1 MLKNFHYVT
10 SKEEASVKN
19 TCCHA
24 FLFSFAA
31 PLTYR
36 IGYQSGVAFY
46 LSINI
51 LFAKKCFQYNELI
64 FSQFNIWMELNTAK
78 MLTASISYCAIHI

>member
-24 FLFSFAA
+24 FLFSFEAL
-31 PLTYR
+31 LTYR
-36 IGYQSGVAFY
+36 IGYQSGIAFY
-46 LSINI
+46 LSKNL
-51 LFAKKCFQYNELI
+51 LFVQKCI
-64 FSQFNIWMELNTAK
+64 I
-78 MLTASISYCAIHI
+78 

>member
-36 IGYQSGVAFY
+36 IGYQSGVA
-46 LSINI
+46 LHMSKNI
-51 LFAKKCFQYNELI
+51 LFVQKYI
-64 FSQFNIWMELNTAK
+64 I
-78 MLTASISYCAIHI
+78 